1 MNPTGPPLHALT
13 FPGSIAVTRGRYA
26 AWPSDRGWDMR
37 SLRLAISTGLLLL
50 ASGCG
55 TEPAPVI
62 VEAGAAGTTAPA
74 PAASLPAATDEAGLR
89 SAASRALSEQRL
101 YAPAGDNAV
110 EHYLALRAI
119 TTGDTAVETALL
131 ELLPYAQIAIE
142 QATARGE
149 WGEARRLIG
158 LVETTDAGFP
168 ALARL
173 RDRLVA
179 AEADAA
185 REAAAAVIA
194 EAEAREAE
202 RQRLAA
208 EERERSTAPAPAV
221 AQAPAMPAANARTTP
236 PASATPSATTAAPAR
251 AVAQAPARAAV
262 PVPVPALLEAP
273 QPRYPLMALR
283 RKLEGEVVLELRIE
297 ANGSVGQ
304 ARVLSATPP
313 GLFDEAAVAAA
324 ERWRFA
330 TGQAA
335 VTTRQVMRFRLPAQG
350 RSP

>member
-1 MNPTGPPLHALT
+1 MLMA
-13 FPGSIAVTRGRYA
+13 
-26 AWPSDRGWDMR
+26 
-37 SLRLAISTGLLLL
+37 
-50 ASGCG
+50 GCG
-55 TEPAPVI
+55 TELPPP
-62 VEAGAAGTTAPA
+62 EGETHSAASA
-74 PAASLPAATDEAGLR
+74 PAAPLPAGTDESGLR
-89 SAASRALSEQRL
+89 AAATRALSDQRL
-101 YAPAGDNAV
+101 YAPAGDNAM

-119 TTGDTAVETALL
+119 TAGDQAVATALL

-149 WGEARRLIG
+149 WEEARRLIR
-158 LVETTDAGFP
+158 LVERTDSGFP

-179 AEADAA
+179 AEADAERA
-185 REAAAAVIA
+185 AVAAALAAA
-194 EAEAREAE
+194 EALKAE
-202 RQRLAA
+202 QERLAA
-208 EERERSTAPAPAV
+208 AERERGPARQGLAAAPSPAAPAPAS
-221 AQAPAMPAANARTTP
+221 RP
-236 PASATPSATTAAPAR
+236 PAPPATTA
-251 AVAQAPARAAV
+251 QASPERVPARAAA
-262 PVPVPALLEAP
+262 PTNASIREPAPTPIPDLLEAP

-330 TGQAA
+330 AGQAA
-335 VTTRQVMRFRLPAQG
+335 VTTRQVMRFRLPAEG

>member
-1 MNPTGPPLHALT
+1 M
-13 FPGSIAVTRGRYA
+13 
-26 AWPSDRGWDMR
+26 
-37 SLRLAISTGLLLL
+37 
-50 ASGCG
+50 
-55 TEPAPVI
+55 
-62 VEAGAAGTTAPA
+62 
-74 PAASLPAATDEAGLR
+74 
-89 SAASRALSEQRL
+89 
-101 YAPAGDNAV
+101 

-119 TTGDTAVETALL
+119 TAGDQAVETALL

-149 WGEARRLIG
+149 WDEARRLIG
-158 LVETTDAGFP
+158 LVERTDAGFP

-179 AEADAA
+179 AEAEAA
-185 REAAAAVIA
+185 RADAAAALAAA
-194 EAEAREAE
+194 EALKADQE
-202 RQRLAA
+202 RLAA
-208 EERERSTAPAPAV
+208 AERERGPATQALAAAPSPAAAAPAS
-221 AQAPAMPAANARTTP
+221 RP
-236 PASATPSATTAAPAR
+236 PSPPATTAQASPEP
-251 AVAQAPARAAV
+251 APARAATPTSV
-262 PVPVPALLEAP
+262 AVREPVPTPIPDLLEAP

-313 GLFDEAAVAAA
+313 GMFDEAAVAAT

-330 TGQAA
+330 AGQAA